1 MPLLPAFL
9 ARLIDKSCAI
19 PMSGSQV
26 TSCHE
31 HTPAH
36 RLSAWAARG
45 LASHNELPKTLRTMP
60 TYIVYDNVTQCFGHE
75 PLSGAMRFSEKP
87 TIQLHRLRTEGPS
100 ISRLQGNVSGRCRLL
115 GALYRSLAF
124 EYFTRRLISS
134 VCPDSARKRSP
145 TFWHQVNV
153 GGFFH
158 PMADAP
164 VAMNRDRNPLAR

>member
-45 LASHNELPKTLRTMP
+45 LASHNELRKTLRTIP
-60 TYIVYDNVTQCFGHE
+60 TYIIYDNVTQCFGHE
-75 PLSGAMRFSEKP
+75 PLSGAMRFSEK
-87 TIQLHRLRTEGPS
+87 TERPAPLVTHGRNHP
-100 ISRLQGNVSGRCRLL
+100 LSGTEETWLAAFAFR
-115 GALYRSLAF
+115 ALNRSLAL
-124 EYFTRRLISS
+124 ELSPIRRTGNRSR
-134 VCPDSARKRSP
+134 VCRGCWTER
-145 TFWHQVNV
+145 
-153 GGFFH
+153 
-158 PMADAP
+158 
-164 VAMNRDRNPLAR
+164 R